1 MGRIALPD
9 PPLLVITDRH
19 QARRP
24 LLDLIGEILA
34 AGARWLMVREKDL
47 PDPALAEVVQG
58 VLERARRYGAVVM
71 VNAAVEVAAA
81 CGADGV
87 HLPQGVPVAE
97 ARRRL
102 GPGRWIGV
110 SAHSMTEA
118 QRAAEA
124 GADYITLSPIFPSIS
139 KPDYGPP
146 LGLEVLRQ
154 VATAV
159 PLPVIAL
166 GGVTPE
172 NARRCLE
179 AGAAGVAALGS
190 VMAAADPGAVIR
202 AYREAMGRR

>member
-1 MGRIALPD
+1 
-9 PPLLVITDRH
+9 
-19 QARRP
+19 
-24 LLDLIGEILA
+24 
-34 AGARWLMVREKDL
+34 
-47 PDPALAEVVQG
+47 
-58 VLERARRYGAVVM
+58 
-71 VNAAVEVAAA
+71 
-81 CGADGV
+81 
-87 HLPQGVPVAE
+87 AE

-110 SAHSMTEA
+110 SVHSLAEA

-166 GGVTPE
+166 GG
-172 NARRCLE
+172 
-179 AGAAGVAALGS
+179 
-190 VMAAADPGAVIR
+190 
-202 AYREAMGRR
+202 